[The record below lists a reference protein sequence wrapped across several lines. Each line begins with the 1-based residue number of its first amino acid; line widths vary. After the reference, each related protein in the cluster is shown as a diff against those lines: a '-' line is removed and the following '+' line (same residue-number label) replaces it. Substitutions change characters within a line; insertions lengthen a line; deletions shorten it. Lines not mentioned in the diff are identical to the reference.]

1 MVPWYKDILIDQNEK
16 TTPTIIQNL
25 QQTIMACF
33 AIGGILGALLIGF
46 FSNVLGR
53 KLGLIISN
61 AIVLLGLAIIEFSLI
76 IPSYELFIIGRI
88 IMGISAGLGSGL
100 TPIYLVEISPTEIR
114 GAIGSIYYFVASCSM
129 LFPYI
134 FGLPQVLGQT
144 YLWGYIFLIG
154 SIPAILQIVLMFFAP
169 ESPIFLYVSK
179 EDEEGAED
187 SLAVLRTDDDIENEL
202 ADFHEEVV
210 LVNELDYSCKKLCS
224 EQTIRSP
231 LIISCIIMFGQ
242 QMSGI
247 SVVGI

>member
-1 MVPWYKDILIDQNEK
+1 MVPWYKNILIDQNEK
-16 TTPTIIQNL
+16 VTSTAIQNL
-25 QQTIMACF
+25 QQTIMASF
-33 AIGGILGALLIGF
+33 AIGGILGALLIGIF
-46 FSNVLGR
+46 ANVSGR

-88 IMGISAGLGSGL
+88 IMGISAGLGCGL

-114 GAIGSIYYFVASCSM
+114 GAMGSLYYFVASCAM
-129 LFPYI
+129 LFPCI

-144 YLWGYIFLIG
+144 HRWGYIFLIG
-154 SIPAILQIVLMFFAP
+154 SIPTILQMILMFFVP
-169 ESPIFLYVSK
+169 ESPIFLYVTK
-179 EDEEGAED
+179 EDEEEAEE
-187 SLAVLRTDDDIENEL
+187 SLAVLRTDEDIEDEL
-202 ADFHEEVV
+202 TEFNEEVV
-210 LVNELDYSCKKLCS
+210 LVSELDYSCKKLCS
-224 EQTIRSP
+224 EQTMRSP